1 MVDIFIL
8 PAPPLHPLAAR
19 LLTFVYMLDP
29 TADSEPDI
37 SSSWQKLYHQRH
49 GRARKASL
57 NLHAFLPSTFTPL
70 PTPRN
75 FESALS
81 FL

>member
-8 PAPPLHPLAAR
+8 PALPLHPLAAR
-19 LLTFVYMLDP
+19 ILIFVYMLDLGGTSV

-57 NLHAFLPSTFTPL
+57 NLHAFTHT
-70 PTPRN
+70 T
-75 FESALS
+75 
-81 FL
+81 